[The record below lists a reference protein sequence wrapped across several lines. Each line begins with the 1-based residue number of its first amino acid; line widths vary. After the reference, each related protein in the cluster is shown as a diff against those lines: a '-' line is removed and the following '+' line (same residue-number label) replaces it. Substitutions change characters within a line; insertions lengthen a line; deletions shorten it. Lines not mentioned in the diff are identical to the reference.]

1 MEPSSKPTTA
11 GEPTQQPTESKPTQQ
26 PTTASEPTQ
35 EPTYA
40 TPTKK
45 PTTGAPVEELDSGK
59 KDEENGSDTKEVDS
73 KHKGTLTYNPT
84 PTSFKKDED
93 RKLTLKRSASTK
105 TSTTTSNIK
114 KSSNKKSS
122 NEKSSNKKSSTST
135 KRKLEAATSSS
146 PVQGRRL
153 MALGSLD
160 QTTLFSGAFV
170 VAALLILTF
179 LGFRR
184 MSKVSARSVAA
195 GKRAAVHESA

>member
-1 MEPSSKPTTA
+1 M
-11 GEPTQQPTESKPTQQ
+11 
-26 PTTASEPTQ
+26 
-35 EPTYA
+35 
-40 TPTKK
+40 
-45 PTTGAPVEELDSGK
+45 EELDSGK

-73 KHKGTLTYNPT
+73 KDKGTLTNNPT
-84 PTSFKKDED
+84 PTSFKKD
-93 RKLTLKRSASTK
+93 RKLTLKRSASTT

-114 KSSNKKSS
+114 KSSNKK
-122 NEKSSNKKSSTST
+122 NSNKKSSTST
-135 KRKLEAATSSS
+135 KRKLEAAASSS